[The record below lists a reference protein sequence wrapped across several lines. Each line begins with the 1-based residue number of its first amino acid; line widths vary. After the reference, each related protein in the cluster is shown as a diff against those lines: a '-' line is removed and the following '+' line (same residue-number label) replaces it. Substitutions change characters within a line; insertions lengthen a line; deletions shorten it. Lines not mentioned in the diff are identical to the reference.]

1 MLCFCC
7 CVRGA
12 CTQQCWMVIA
22 RFTLWLWGLWMLC
35 SVGTHLAVPVVQP
48 QDDLTLPDIHLDLID
63 FPALDIE
70 DLNTPHSHSHAHH
83 LDPLEVDD
91 IEESLFLATDA
102 DPPTFSLSRTTPS
115 SPPPPPTIHTESQ
128 QAHHHQQHQQQH
140 PQPELS
146 LRAPQPLFDIFTAQ
160 LPPTFL
166 RKPGEVGCVLKYFR
180 TFLTRLSF

>member
-1 MLCFCC
+1 
-7 CVRGA
+7 
-12 CTQQCWMVIA
+12 
-22 RFTLWLWGLWMLC
+22 MLC

-115 SPPPPPTIHTESQ
+115 SPPPPPTLHTESH
-128 QAHHHQQHQQQH
+128 QAHHHQQRQQQQ
-140 PQPELS
+140 PQPEELA
-146 LRAPQPLFDIFTAQ
+146 LRAPQPLVDIFTAQ
-160 LPPTFL
+160 LPPPFL
-166 RKPGEVGCVLKYFR
+166 RKPGEVECALTYCR
-180 TFLTRLSF
+180 TYLTRLPFKS